1 MNDGAGG
8 GDGASPHGPE
18 AATRIVAIRHGET
31 DWNAGARI
39 QGHTDIALNAVGRWQ
54 AQRVAQALADEDFAA
69 VYASD
74 LARAA
79 DTAAALAQRRGLP
92 LQRHAALRERAFG
105 VFEGLG
111 FDEIERRWP
120 EQALAWRRREPDFG
134 PEGGE
139 TLRDFYTRCVGAV
152 VALAAR
158 HPGGQIAVVAHGGVL
173 DCLYRAA
180 TRIELQAPRTW
191 QVVNAGINR
200 LLATPQGLMLVGWAD
215 TRHLDGA
222 GADEPVG

>member
-1 MNDGAGG
+1 MNDEGDG
-8 GDGASPHGPE
+8 GDGAPAHGPD

-39 QGHTDIALNAVGRWQ
+39 QGHTDVGLNAVGRWQ
-54 AQRVAQALADEDFAA
+54 AQRVAQALADEPLAA

-79 DTAAALAQRRGLP
+79 DTAAALAASRGLP
-92 LQRHAALRERAFG
+92 LRRHAALRERAFG

-120 EQALAWRRREPDFG
+120 GQALAWRRRDPDFG

-139 TLRDFYTRCVGAV
+139 TLRDFYTRCVDAV
-152 VALAAR
+152 LALAAR
-158 HPGGQIAVVAHGGVL
+158 HPGEQIAVVAHGGVL

-215 TRHLDGA
+215 TAHLEPGSR
-222 GADEPVG
+222 DEPSA